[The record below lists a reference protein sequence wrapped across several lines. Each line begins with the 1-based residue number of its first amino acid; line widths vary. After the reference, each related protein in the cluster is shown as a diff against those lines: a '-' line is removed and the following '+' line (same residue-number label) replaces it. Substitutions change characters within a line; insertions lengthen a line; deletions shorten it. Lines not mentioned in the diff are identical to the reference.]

1 MSTLFD
7 NTSFD
12 SPNTNTTSSG
22 SSGISSSAA
31 SGSQPQS
38 DVPLAQRLR
47 PKSLNEVIGQS
58 HLLAAGAPIRR
69 FVEHGHLPSLILH
82 GEAGIGKTTIAM
94 LLADAVG
101 RPFYPLSAIN
111 TGVKQLREVLD
122 AGNKSGQGGLDFAS
136 PVVFI
141 DEIHRFNK
149 AQQDALLGAVESG
162 DITLIGA
169 TTENPS
175 FSVNNALLSRC
186 QVYRLEP
193 LDAQQIE
200 TLLERAITTD
210 IILSGLNIELTAAS
224 QIAKLAHGDARKSL
238 NLLEMA
244 VQAADHSQ
252 SPLVIDDALL
262 ASVAQT
268 TLQRYDKDGDQH
280 YDIISAMIKSV
291 RGSDPDAALYW
302 MARMLV
308 AGEPPEFIARRLV
321 ILASEDI
328 GNANPNALL
337 LADAALRSVK
347 MIGMPEARII
357 LGQVVVYL
365 ATSAKSNSTYLAINK
380 AMELAKKDQSP
391 VPLHLRNG
399 VTGLMKAQGYGQ
411 DYIYPHDYPHHYYP
425 QQYLPDN
432 LVGTQFYHYADNQR
446 EQHSLQ
452 FMQWLQS
459 QPNQ

>member
-1 MSTLFD
+1 M
-7 NTSFD
+7 
-12 SPNTNTTSSG
+12 TNTT
-22 SSGISSSAA
+22 
-31 SGSQPQS
+31 
-38 DVPLAQRLR
+38 PLAQRLR
-47 PKSLNEVIGQS
+47 PKTLTEVIGQT
-58 HLLAAGAPIRR
+58 HLLGDNAPLTR
-69 FVEHGHLPSLILH
+69 FVQSGHLPSLILH

-101 RPFYPLSAIN
+101 REFRPLSAIN
-111 TGVKQLREVLD
+111 SNVKELREILKKD
-122 AGNKSGQGGLDFAS
+122 DGLFTSS

-149 AQQDALLGAVESG
+149 AQQDALLGAVEAG

-193 LDAQQIE
+193 LDDNQMRQLLTRALTTDDVLANLPIELTDEAQ
-200 TLLERAITTD
+200 TD
-210 IILSGLNIELTAAS
+210 II
-224 QIAKLAHGDARKSL
+224 KLAHGDARKAL
-238 NLLEMA
+238 NLLEMS
-244 VQAADHSQ
+244 VQASDMSTASAKQ
-252 SPLVIDDALL
+252 VVIDSDVL

-268 TLQRYDKDGDQH
+268 ALTRYDKDGDQH

-328 GNANPNALL
+328 GLANPNALL

-347 MIGMPEARII
+347 AIGMPEARII

-365 ATSAKSNSTYLAINK
+365 ATSAKSNTSYMAINK
-380 AMELAKKDQSP
+380 AMALAKKDASP

-399 VTGLMKAQGYGQ
+399 VTSLMKEQGYGEG
-411 DYIYPHDYPHHYYP
+411 YIYPHDYPNHYHP
-425 QQYLPDN
+425 QQYLPDS
-432 LVGTQFYHYADNQR
+432 LQGTQFYEYGDNQR
-446 EQHSLQ
+446 EQHVKG
-452 FMQWLQS
+452 FMAGLK
-459 QPNQ
+459 NKA

>member
-1 MSTLFD
+1 MSA
-7 NTSFD
+7 SFHAD
-12 SPNTNTTSSG
+12 T
-22 SSGISSSAA
+22 
-31 SGSQPQS
+31 
-38 DVPLAQRLR
+38 PLAQRMR
-47 PKSLNEVIGQS
+47 PSSLDAIIGQE
-58 HLLAAGAPIRR
+58 HLLAAGAPLRR
-69 FVEHGHLPSLILH
+69 LVERNHLPSIILH

-101 RPFYPLSAIN
+101 RPFHALSALN

-122 AGNKSGQGGLDFAS
+122 TKDSLSFES

-193 LDAQQIE
+193 LNTEQI
-200 TLLERAITTD
+200 TSVLLRAIATD
-210 IILSGLNIELTAAS
+210 TVLKLLDIDLQAIDFIIQLT
-224 QIAKLAHGDARKSL
+224 HGDARKAL
-238 NLLEMA
+238 NILELSIQTADMA
-244 VQAADHSQ
+244 Y
-252 SPLVIDDALL
+252 SPIVIDNELIER
-262 ASVAQT
+262 VAQT
-268 TLQRYDKDGDQH
+268 ALVRYDKDGEQH
-280 YDIISAMIKSV
+280 YDIVSAMIKSV

-308 AGEPPEFIARRLV
+308 GGEPADFIARRLV

-337 LADAALRSVK
+337 LADAALRSVQS
-347 MIGMPEARII
+347 IGMPEARII

-365 ATSAKSNSTYLAINK
+365 ATSAKSNSTYQGINAAMQLAQTD
-380 AMELAKKDQSP
+380 ASP

-399 VTGLMKAQGYGQ
+399 VTKLMRDQGYGVG
-411 DYIYPHDYPHHYYP
+411 YAYPHNYPNHYYA
-425 QQYLPDN
+425 QSYLPDTLKN
-432 LVGTQFYHYADNQR
+432 TQFYEYADNQR
-446 EQHSLQ
+446 EQHSKQ
-452 FMQWLQS
+452 FIAWLKTQAAS
-459 QPNQ
+459 NE

>member
-1 MSTLFD
+1 MS
-7 NTSFD
+7 NTRNPSY
-12 SPNTNTTSSG
+12 
-22 SSGISSSAA
+22 
-31 SGSQPQS
+31 S
-38 DVPLAQRLR
+38 DTPLAQRMR
-47 PKSLNEVIGQS
+47 PKSLQQVIGQT
-58 HLLAAGAPIRR
+58 HLLAPGAPIRR
-69 FVEHGHLPSLILH
+69 FVDHGHLPSLILH

-122 AGNKSGQGGLDFAS
+122 AGSKSGQTGLDFAA

-193 LDAQQIE
+193 LTQEQIE
-200 TLLERAITTD
+200 QLLQRAIVEDEFLSKLD
-210 IILSGLNIELTAAS
+210 IQLQAIP
-224 QIAKLAHGDARKSL
+224 QIAKLAQGDARKSL
-238 NLLEMA
+238 NLLELA
-244 VQAADHSQ
+244 VQASDHSQ
-252 SPLVIDDALL
+252 QPIVIDDTLL

-268 TLQRYDKDGDQH
+268 ALQRYDKDGDQH

-380 AMELAKKDQSP
+380 AMQLAQKDQSP

-399 VTGLMKAQGYGQ
+399 VTKLMQTQGYGKG
-411 DYIYPHDYPHHYYP
+411 YIYPHDYPNHYQH

-432 LVGTQFYHYADNQR
+432 LVGTQFYQYADNQR
-446 EQHSLQ
+446 EQHSLK
-452 FMQWLQS
+452 FMQWLKS
-459 QPNQ
+459 QPNTPK

>member
-1 MSTLFD
+1 MSSTFHAD
-7 NTSFD
+7 T
-12 SPNTNTTSSG
+12 
-22 SSGISSSAA
+22 
-31 SGSQPQS
+31 
-38 DVPLAQRLR
+38 PLAQRMR
-47 PKSLNEVIGQS
+47 PSSLEAIIGQT
-58 HLLAAGAPIRR
+58 HLLAKGAPLRR
-69 FVEHGHLPSLILH
+69 LVEQGHLPSIILH

-94 LLADAVG
+94 LLADAVN
-101 RPFYPLSAIN
+101 RPFHALSALN

-122 AGNKSGQGGLDFAS
+122 TKDSLNFES

-193 LDAQQIE
+193 LNSEQIHAV
-200 TLLERAITTD
+200 LERALLEDNILKKLTID
-210 IILSGLNIELTAAS
+210 LQAQEIIS
-224 QIAKLAHGDARKSL
+224 QFAHGDARKAL
-238 NLLEMA
+238 NLLELA
-244 VQAADHSQ
+244 VQTADPAQ
-252 SPLVIDDALL
+252 SPLVIDDELIGR
-262 ASVAQT
+262 VAQT
-268 TLQRYDKDGDQH
+268 ALVRYDKDGEQH
-280 YDIISAMIKSV
+280 YDIVSAMIKSV

-308 AGEPPEFIARRLV
+308 GGEPADFIARRLV

-337 LADAALRSVK
+337 LADAALRSVQS
-347 MIGMPEARII
+347 IGMPEARII

-365 ATSAKSNSTYLAINK
+365 ATSAKSNSTYKAINA
-380 AMELAKKDQSP
+380 AMTLAEKDASA

-399 VTGLMKAQGYGQ
+399 VTKLMQNQGYGKG
-411 DYIYPHDYPHHYYP
+411 YAYPHDYPNHYYP
-425 QQYLPDN
+425 QSYLPDN
-432 LVGTQFYHYADNQR
+432 LANTRFYDFADNQR
-446 EQHSLQ
+446 EQHSKQ
-452 FMQWLQS
+452 FIDWLK
-459 QPNQ
+459 NQAASND

>member
-1 MSTLFD
+1 MS
-7 NTSFD
+7 NN
-12 SPNTNTTSSG
+12 SP
-22 SSGISSSAA
+22 I
-31 SGSQPQS
+31 PYS
-38 DVPLAQRLR
+38 DTPLAQRMR
-47 PKSLNEVIGQS
+47 PKTLAEVIGQS

-94 LLADAVG
+94 LLADTVG
-101 RPFYPLSAIN
+101 RPFHPLSAIN

-122 AGNKSGQGGLDFAS
+122 AGGKSGQGGLEFAA

-186 QVYRLEP
+186 QVYRLQP
-193 LDAQQIE
+193 LNDEQVAE
-200 TLLERAITTD
+200 LLQRAITED
-210 IILSGLNIELTAAS
+210 KFLSKLDIELQATA

-238 NLLEMA
+238 NLLELA
-244 VQAADHSQ
+244 VQASDHSKTI
-252 SPLVIDDALL
+252 VIDETLL

-268 TLQRYDKDGDQH
+268 ALQRYDKDGDQH

-380 AMELAKKDQSP
+380 AMQLAQKDQSP
-391 VPLHLRNG
+391 VPYHLRNG
-399 VTGLMKAQGYGQ
+399 VTQLMKSEGYGEG
-411 DYIYPHDYPHHYYP
+411 YIYPHDYPNHYQP

-432 LVGTQFYHYADNQR
+432 LVGTQFYYYADNQR

-452 FMQWLQS
+452 FMQWLGS
-459 QPNQ
+459 QVTPSK

>member
-1 MSTLFD
+1 MP
-7 NTSFD
+7 
-12 SPNTNTTSSG
+12 PNFHADT
-22 SSGISSSAA
+22 
-31 SGSQPQS
+31 
-38 DVPLAQRLR
+38 PLAQRMR
-47 PKSLNEVIGQS
+47 PTTLDAIIGQE
-58 HLLAAGAPIRR
+58 HLLSEGAPLRR
-69 FVEHGHLPSLILH
+69 LVEQGHLPSIILH

-101 RPFYPLSAIN
+101 RPFHALSALN

-122 AGNKSGQGGLDFAS
+122 TKDSLNFES

-193 LDAQQIE
+193 LTPEQISAVLKRAMQEDNILQNLSIDLQAQNTI
-200 TLLERAITTD
+200 
-210 IILSGLNIELTAAS
+210 S
-224 QIAKLAHGDARKSL
+224 QLAHGDARKAL
-238 NLLEMA
+238 NVLELA
-244 VQAADHSQ
+244 IQTADAKQ
-252 SPLVIDDALL
+252 SPMIIDDELV
-262 ASVAQT
+262 SRVAQT
-268 TLQRYDKDGDQH
+268 ALVRYDKDGEQH

-308 AGEPPEFIARRLV
+308 GGEPADFIARRLV

-337 LADAALRSVK
+337 LADAALRSVQS
-347 MIGMPEARII
+347 IGMPEARII

-365 ATSAKSNSTYLAINK
+365 ATSAKSNSTYKAINA
-380 AMELAKKDQSP
+380 AMALAEKVASP

-399 VTGLMKAQGYGQ
+399 VTKLMRNQGYGQ
-411 DYIYPHDYPHHYYP
+411 DYIYPHDYPNHYYP
-425 QQYLPDN
+425 QSYLPDN
-432 LVGTQFYHYADNQR
+432 LIGTNFYEFADNQR
-446 EQHSLQ
+446 EQHSKQ
-452 FMQWLQS
+452 FMDWLKS
-459 QPNQ
+459 QAASNDQ